1 MLSKQELWNKAGT
14 SEIITRDDLGVDP
27 SDNDYGFVILNE
39 GFTLKSLDKRRLNK
53 MNGTIEIPAEL
64 IETFE
69 TYKTKYAELEK
80 RKASG
85 EPSIDHWR
93 LNSEV
98 SKMEQQIL
106 EYIRGL

>member
-1 MLSKQELWNKAGT
+1 
-14 SEIITRDDLGVDP
+14 
-27 SDNDYGFVILNE
+27 
-39 GFTLKSLDKRRLNK
+39 
-53 MNGTIEIPAEL
+53 MNGTIEIPADL
-64 IETFE
+64 IDTFE
-69 TYKTKYAELEK
+69 TYKTKHAELEK